1 MLTLAALLLA
11 GSANADPPGTSASAE
26 LAEIWI
32 SACLD
37 GRLRLSPDRI
47 REVGPGGVEAYW
59 QPERRQRNARYYKIL
74 KPARAGL
81 IITDYDP
88 PTHQGFKSTCE
99 LVSRGNDLKALW
111 PRVASAL
118 GGKSVRHIPDMNIYT
133 VDNPADGYRI
143 EVRSWFLSVGH
154 YTDKKVSEARARS
167 KKPTAQA
174 EDSIFE

>member
-1 MLTLAALLLA
+1 MGWPLLLLLA
-11 GSANADPPGTSASAE
+11 PATAEPPKASASAE

-37 GRLRLSPDRI
+37 GQLRLSPDRI
-47 REVGPGGVEAYW
+47 REVGAGGVEAYW
-59 QPERRQRNARYYKIL
+59 QPERRQRNAHYYKIL
-74 KPARAGL
+74 KPTGAGL
-81 IITDYDP
+81 IITDSDP

-99 LVSRGNDLKALW
+99 LVSRGKDLKALW

-118 GGKSVRHIPDMNIYT
+118 GGKSVQHIRDMDIYT
-133 VDNPADGYRI
+133 VDNPAEGYRI
-143 EVRSWFLSVGH
+143 EVRSWFLSIGH
-154 YTDKKVSEARARS
+154 YTDKKVWEARARS

>member
-1 MLTLAALLLA
+1 MAWPLILLLA
-11 GSANADPPGTSASAE
+11 PATAEPVKMSTSAE

-47 REVGPGGVEAYW
+47 REVGVDGMEAYW
-59 QPERRQRNARYYKIL
+59 QPERRQKNARYYKIV
-74 KPARAGL
+74 KPAKAGL
-81 IITDYDP
+81 IITDYEP
-88 PTHQGFKSTCE
+88 PTYQGFKSTCE
-99 LVSRGNDLKALW
+99 LVSRGHDLKALW
-111 PRVASAL
+111 PRVAAAL
-118 GGKSVRHIPDMNIYT
+118 GGKSVRHIRDMNIYT
-133 VDNPADGYRI
+133 VDNPAEGYRI

-154 YTDKKVSEARARS
+154 YTDKKVQEARARS